1 MEVWEISKSLA
12 NRIFEN
18 AKTQIINDGKDF
30 WRYPDGSGIQNPDRL
45 QVYIMPKINDL
56 KERYNIKALAWGL
69 EEARRDVRFDQ
80 PWLYY
85 EFHEWAQGFR
95 DQVAFVTKFIF
106 RTTYYTEDAQRDL
119 QKHEKEEQEQKES
132 KKFQQEDLEKEYRKL
147 RKNLQSL
154 IRRREKAGIKVGIR
168 IPSIPKIITGGSIR
182 RLQSLIDIVKDTYRY
197 LQGRGYRF

>member
-30 WRYPDGSGIQNPDRL
+30 WVYPDGSGIQNSDRL
-45 QVYIMPKINDL
+45 QVYIMPKINGL

-69 EEARRDVRFDQ
+69 EEARRDTRFDQ

-85 EFHEWAQGFR
+85 EFHEWVQGFK
-95 DQVAFVTKFIF
+95 DQVAFVTKFIY
-106 RTTYYTEDAQRDL
+106 RVTYYTEDAQRDL
-119 QKHEKEEQEQKES
+119 EKYEKQKEEQKES
-132 KKFQQEDLEKEYRKL
+132 KKSEQEDLEKEYRRL

-154 IRRREKAGIKVGIR
+154 IRRREKFGINVDIR
-168 IPSIPKIITGGSIR
+168 IPSIPKLITGGSIR
-182 RLQSLIDIVKDTYRY
+182 RLESLIAIVKDTYRY
-197 LQGRGYRF
+197 LSGRGYRY